1 MRTRYAN
8 NIRGG
13 GVFFP
18 EGAAHRVLAN
28 GRHTLLRPRKPGIKI
43 RLRKRTSET
52 ATWGTEK
59 RIPLPGEHAGIT
71 CTYYATSQKPPK
83 KNEIKREHLPCS
95 IPAHALSK
103 LPKRASQRTAP
114 LFASYIVGTFCTFM
128 PIAGTRALCTL
139 GFLISHEK
147 EKGSSAARLI
157 TRIRRQN
164 ERHFLERKKS
174 LRSPTETA
182 FARLKVGPLTQM
194 HASYRFLSL
203 AQLWSPWE
211 GRRETG

>member
-1 MRTRYAN
+1 MQTGDTLYCVLESLASKSGFASVRQKRQPGELKSASL
-8 NIRGG
+8 
-13 GVFFP
+13 FP
-18 EGAAHRVLAN
+18 ENTQELLVPTMQPAKNRQRRTKSN
-28 GRHTLLRPRKPGIKI
+28 G
-43 RLRKRTSET
+43 
-52 ATWGTEK
+52 
-59 RIPLPGEHAGIT
+59 
-71 CTYYATSQKPPK
+71 
-83 KNEIKREHLPCS
+83 S
-95 IPAHALSK
+95 ICRALSPPMHCQNFQSAPASVRRPFS
-103 LPKRASQRTAP
+103 LPT
-114 LFASYIVGTFCTFM
+114 LYVGTFCTFM
-128 PIAGTRALCTL
+128 LIAGTRALCTL